1 MKFAKEMGGEFWRW
15 CILRRLPYRD
25 WRGDLFDINAQV
37 ESEYQEWVKEAIAY
51 TQQWLVQQNPVEWS
65 LVLDGVHAM
74 ELQFTGIVDGRT
86 FQEKIV
92 FPKTLGKDLWVGWRC
107 KKFGIPKDP
116 KMSLGNILIEMGYNK
131 KQLKILLDESWEQ
144 ETEFDGEY

>member
-1 MKFAKEMGGEFWRW
+1 MGGEFWRW
-15 CILRRLPYRD
+15 CILKRLPYEN
-25 WRGDLFDINAQV
+25 WRGDLFDINPQV

-92 FPKTLGKDLWVGWRC
+92 FPKTLGKDLWVGWQC
-107 KKFGIPKDP
+107 KQFGIPQDP
-116 KMSLGNILIEMGYNK
+116 KMSLGNILIEMVYNK
-131 KQLKILLDESWEQ
+131 KQLNILLDESWEQ
-144 ETEFDGEY
+144 DNEFDGDY